1 MDLII
6 KLQDYLALAMVLV
19 SVITLVNMFKE
30 WKHLW
35 DDNLT
40 DNDRSLLMRIAA
52 FVVMPII
59 VLFHEGGHALATI
72 CFGGRVQEFHYGFF
86 IGNVVSSGDFTELQ
100 SLLIT
105 LAGNVVQILCG
116 LVALVVALV
125 STSPPVV
132 ALSVY
137 VVFWAIGGTLVAYTI
152 LSLFGM
158 YGDWMAIYSSPL
170 TKVVYTIAI
179 IHIISVIA
187 LCWLAYTEKPRLW
200 FARKTKPSMVEREKE
215 LLLQLE
221 EKQSIEN
228 YLQLAWFYYE
238 MGVEKEAEK
247 YVNLIEKLS
256 PTEPGHLLLKGYL
269 LKSSNELAKAQ
280 TAFLQC
286 AQNQYADDSL
296 KCRANLEIGD
306 CEVRRV
312 MTEARG
318 GPVDPKLWNRAI
330 EAYTLACQAKTD
342 ECAPYFYR
350 GKLYAKQNLYNLAE
364 QDLAKVL
371 QLQCSDT
378 NLSELAKAELASLR
392 LVQAPK
398 Q

>member
-6 KLQDYLALAMVLV
+6 RLQDYLALVMVLV
-19 SVITLVNMFKE
+19 SVITLVSMFKE
-30 WKHLW
+30 WQGLW

-59 VLFHEGGHALATI
+59 VFFHEGGHALATI
-72 CFGGRVQEFHYGFF
+72 CFGGKVEEFHYGFF
-86 IGNVVSSGDFTELQ
+86 IGNVVSSGNFSDLQ

-105 LAGNVVQILCG
+105 LAGNVVQVLCG

-170 TKVVYTIAI
+170 KNVVYTIAT
-179 IHIISVIA
+179 IHIISVIG

-200 FARKTKPSMVEREKE
+200 FARKTKPDMVEREQE
-215 LLLQLE
+215 LLLQVAAN
-221 EKQSIEN
+221 QTVEN
-228 YLQLAWFYYE
+228 YLQLAWFYYAS
-238 MGVEKEAEK
+238 GVEKQAEK
-247 YVNLIEKLS
+247 YVKLIEKVS
-256 PTEPGHLLLKGYL
+256 PTEPGHLLLKGFL
-269 LKSSNELAKAQ
+269 LKSTNNLAKAQ
-280 TAFLQC
+280 TAFLLC
-286 AQNQYADDSL
+286 AQNQYADDSI
-296 KCRANLEIGD
+296 KSRAYQEIGD
-306 CEVRRV
+306 GEVRKV
-312 MTEARG
+312 LTEARG
-318 GPVDPKLWNRAI
+318 GPVEAKLWDAAI
-330 EAYTLACQAKTD
+330 EAYTKACQAKPD
-342 ECAPYFYR
+342 QCEPYFFR
-350 GKLYAKQNLYNLAE
+350 AKLYVKQNLYNLAE
-364 QDLAKVL
+364 QDFIKVL
-371 QLQCSDT
+371 QLQCLDT

-392 LVQAPK
+392 QVQAPK